1 MTVTTS
7 PLPVIDAQGVR
18 LDYRLNGRWLYA
30 LNDVSLSVQP
40 GEIHGLVGESG
51 SGKSTL
57 ALAMMRYLAP
67 NARISRGTIHFNGA
81 DLLAMSEAQVRALRG
96 GEIALVPQNALTA
109 LNPSYTIGDQIS
121 EIPRTHRGMGRAEA
135 EALAADMLRRVHI
148 PDPDIVIRRYPHQL
162 SGGMLQRVMIAMALI
177 AQPRLLILDEPTTA
191 LDVTTQ
197 AVVLDLFRDLIRA
210 TGAAALFVSHN
221 LATIAELCDRVT
233 VLYGGEV
240 METAPTRDVYRSA
253 LNPYTI
259 GLLASLVP
267 RSAATG
273 SRLPSIEG
281 SAPALSEQPH
291 GCAFASRCPL
301 AVDLCR
307 AEQPPLTPID
317 AQRAVRCHRWPEV
330 QSGAVEVLSVPPGA
344 VRDTPPPPG
353 MLLTARDLVKRFGR
367 RRGVLAVDRV
377 SLDLPHGQTFGLVG
391 ESGSG
396 KTTLAR
402 AIVALTPADSGDLT
416 LDARPIALR
425 LPDRDARTLQQL
437 QMVFQNPEDSLNPY
451 QTVGQALGRTVRRF
465 DRGQDVKRRI
475 AELLTA
481 VRLSPDYA
489 ERYPSELSGG
499 EKQRVAIARA
509 FAAKPSLVVADEPT
523 SALDVSVQAA
533 VLNLLKDLRAREG
546 VSYLFISH
554 DLDVIGY
561 LADTVAVMYL
571 GDIVEV
577 GPSDQVIN
585 VPSHPYT
592 EALMS
597 AAPAPDPDAER
608 HVIRLEGDAPSPRN
622 MPPGC
627 RFHTRCPRYLGDI
640 CRTQTPPLR
649 DAGNGHV
656 IRCHIPVDEL
666 AALQSTQKG
675 QA

>member
-1 MTVTTS
+1 LPNSATAS
-7 PLPVIDAQGVR
+7 P
-18 LDYRLNGRWLYA
+18 
-30 LNDVSLSVQP
+30 S
-40 GEIHGLVGESG
+40 
-51 SGKSTL
+51 
-57 ALAMMRYLAP
+57 
-67 NARISRGTIHFNGA
+67 
-81 DLLAMSEAQVRALRG
+81 
-96 GEIALVPQNALTA
+96 
-109 LNPSYTIGDQIS
+109 
-121 EIPRTHRGMGRAEA
+121 
-135 EALAADMLRRVHI
+135 
-148 PDPDIVIRRYPHQL
+148 
-162 SGGMLQRVMIAMALI
+162 
-177 AQPRLLILDEPTTA
+177 
-191 LDVTTQ
+191 
-197 AVVLDLFRDLIRA
+197 
-210 TGAAALFVSHN
+210 
-221 LATIAELCDRVT
+221 C
-233 VLYGGEV
+233 
-240 METAPTRDVYRSA
+240 TAPTRDVYRSA

-267 RSAATG
+267 RSAAPG

-281 SAPALSEQPH
+281 SAPALSATPQ

-317 AQRAVRCHRWPEV
+317 SQRAVRCHRWPEV
-330 QSGAVEVLSVPPGA
+330 QSGVVEVLSVPPGA
-344 VRDTPPPPG
+344 VRDIPPPPG
-353 MLLTARDLVKRFGR
+353 MLLTARDVVKRFGR

-465 DRGQDVKRRI
+465 DRGQEVKQRV

-561 LADTVAVMYL
+561 LADTIAVMYL

-608 HVIRLEGDAPSPRN
+608 HVIRLDGDAPSPRN

-640 CRTQTPPLR
+640 CKTQTPPLR

>member
-1 MTVTTS
+1 
-7 PLPVIDAQGVR
+7 
-18 LDYRLNGRWLYA
+18 
-30 LNDVSLSVQP
+30 
-40 GEIHGLVGESG
+40 
-51 SGKSTL
+51 
-57 ALAMMRYLAP
+57 
-67 NARISRGTIHFNGA
+67 
-81 DLLAMSEAQVRALRG
+81 
-96 GEIALVPQNALTA
+96 
-109 LNPSYTIGDQIS
+109 
-121 EIPRTHRGMGRAEA
+121 
-135 EALAADMLRRVHI
+135 
-148 PDPDIVIRRYPHQL
+148 
-162 SGGMLQRVMIAMALI
+162 
-177 AQPRLLILDEPTTA
+177 
-191 LDVTTQ
+191 
-197 AVVLDLFRDLIRA
+197 
-210 TGAAALFVSHN
+210 
-221 LATIAELCDRVT
+221 
-233 VLYGGEV
+233 
-240 METAPTRDVYRSA
+240 
-253 LNPYTI
+253 
-259 GLLASLVP
+259 
-267 RSAATG
+267 
-273 SRLPSIEG
+273 
-281 SAPALSEQPH
+281 
-291 GCAFASRCPL
+291 
-301 AVDLCR
+301 
-307 AEQPPLTPID
+307 
-317 AQRAVRCHRWPEV
+317 
-330 QSGAVEVLSVPPGA
+330 
-344 VRDTPPPPG
+344 
-353 MLLTARDLVKRFGR
+353 MLLTARDVVKRFGR

-402 AIVALTPADSGDLT
+402 AIVALTPADSGELT

-425 LPDRDARTLQQL
+425 LPDRDARALQQL

-465 DRGQDVKRRI
+465 DRGQEVKQRV

-561 LADTVAVMYL
+561 LADTIAVMYL

-608 HVIRLEGDAPSPRN
+608 HVIRLDGDAPSPRN

-640 CRTQTPPLR
+640 CKTQTPPLR